1 MGAWLRGLVQRPSQW
16 VRTLSLAAERWGL
29 VHTRVWSGPVG
40 EWKPAVPRSSEL
52 WRHPEQCLTGI
63 VLLHLPRSAFSSG
76 PAMERQVQRLRQTFR
91 SGRSRPLH
99 FRLQQLEA
107 LRRMVQEREKDI
119 LAAIAAD
126 LSKVSVHGL
135 GGARC
140 ATLFL
145 FCSRLFGFVYPA
157 VKRKQSYPG
166 FWTLQPHLEP
176 KLLLYLHSY

>member
-1 MGAWLRGLVQRPSQW
+1 
-16 VRTLSLAAERWGL
+16 
-29 VHTRVWSGPVG
+29 
-40 EWKPAVPRSSEL
+40 
-52 WRHPEQCLTGI
+52 
-63 VLLHLPRSAFSSG
+63 
-76 PAMERQVQRLRQTFR
+76 MERQVQRLRQTFR
-91 SGRSRPLH
+91 SGRSRSLR

-145 FCSRLFGFVYPA
+145 LCSRLFGFVYPA

-166 FWTLQPHLEP
+166 FWTLQPRLEP
-176 KLLLYLHSY
+176 KLLYLHSY